1 MHHDHVLGE
10 LQRLLLVVGDQHRG
24 QLRLLVQP
32 SQPGAQLDSYA
43 RVERPERLIQQQ
55 HAGPG
60 RQGARERH
68 PLPLAAGKLRRL
80 PAPVIAQL
88 HQVEQLVHA
97 LADLARGQPPH
108 AQPKGDVLVDGQV
121 LEERMTLEDESHL
134 ALLDRHPCALP
145 AVEEYPACVRD
156 LQTGNEAQQRGLSG
170 ARRAE
175 QRGDRAG
182 RRREGYFADGG
193 SAGELLAQPL
203 HAHAHGRTSRA
214 RRASSFFAASVT
226 SARSDNM
233 EATANAP
240 AKSYSS

>member
-1 MHHDHVLGE
+1 SMIGE
-10 LQRLLLVVGDQHRG
+10 L
-24 QLRLLVQP
+24 
-32 SQPGAQLDSYA
+32 
-43 RVERPERLIQQQ
+43 
-55 HAGPG
+55 
-60 RQGARERH
+60 
-68 PLPLAAGKLRRL
+68 
-80 PAPVIAQL
+80 
-88 HQVEQLVHA
+88 
-97 LADLARGQPPH
+97 
-108 AQPKGDVLVDGQV
+108 
-121 LEERMTLEDESHL
+121 LEKRMTREDDSQL
-134 ALLDRHPCALP
+134 ALLDREACAIP
-145 AVEEYPACVRD
+145 AVDERPACVGD
-156 LQTGNEAQQRGLSG
+156 LRTGNEAQQRGLSG

-182 RRREGYFADGG
+182 RRREGYFADGS